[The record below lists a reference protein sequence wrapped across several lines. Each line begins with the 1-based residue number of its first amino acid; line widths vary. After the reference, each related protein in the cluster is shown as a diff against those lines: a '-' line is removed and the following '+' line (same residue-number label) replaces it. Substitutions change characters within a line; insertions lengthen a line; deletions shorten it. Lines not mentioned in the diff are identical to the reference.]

1 MNRIVIIGASVA
13 GHSTA
18 VALREKDKSVP
29 ITLISDEPYRLYDR
43 RRLADFLAGTVKE
56 EELFLCSENFYA
68 ENNINFLKEKKVVA
82 LNLKK
87 RTISFK
93 EKESVEYDFL
103 VIASGRKVA
112 LPDIAGARK
121 EGVVTLQTLKD
132 FKDFSAR
139 LIVDSVCVAGADEAA
154 LNIARVISDK
164 YKVEVIN
171 GEPSEIIGEG
181 QVQAVR
187 LKEGKVIGV
196 SVVVFATGFKSNID
210 FLKDTPVNI
219 ENDFIVVDER
229 MRTNI
234 ENIFA
239 CGAVCG
245 RLSWDEA
252 IRDSAI
258 IAQNITGTGV
268 YTDKI

>member
-43 RRLADFLAGTVKE
+43 RRLRDYLAGTVKE
-56 EELFLCSENFYA
+56 EELFPCRENFYP
-68 ENNINFLKEKKVVA
+68 ENNIDFLKEKKAVA
-82 LNLKK
+82 VNLKK
-87 RTISFK
+87 KTVTFK
-93 EKESVEYDFL
+93 DREAIAYDFL
-103 VIASGRKVA
+103 VIASGRKIS
-112 LPDIAGARK
+112 LPDIPGAKK

-132 FKDFSAR
+132 FQDFSVR
-139 LIVDSVCVAGADEAA
+139 LIVDSVCVAGSDEAA
-154 LNIARVISDK
+154 LDIAGVISER

-171 GEPSEIIGEG
+171 GEPLEIIGEG

-187 LKEGKVIGV
+187 LKEGKVIGA

-219 ENDFIVVDER
+219 ENNFIVVDER

-245 RLSWDEA
+245 RTSWDEA
-252 IRDSAI
+252 IRDSII
-258 IAQNITGTGV
+258 IADNI
-268 YTDKI
+268 ISL

>member
-43 RRLADFLAGTVKE
+43 RRLADFLSGAVKE
-56 EELFLCSENFYA
+56 EELFLCSDNFYA

-93 EKESVEYDFL
+93 EKETVEYDFL
-103 VIASGRKVA
+103 VIASGRKIS
-112 LPDIAGARK
+112 LPDIPGAKK
-121 EGVVTLQTLKD
+121 EGVVMLQALKD
-132 FKDFSAR
+132 FQDFSVR
-139 LIVDSVCVAGADEAA
+139 IIVDSVCIAGSDEAA
-154 LNIARVISDK
+154 LDIARVISDK
-164 YKVEVIN
+164 YKVEAIN

-181 QVQAVR
+181 EVQAVR
-187 LKEGKVIGV
+187 LKEGKVVGA

-219 ENDFIVVDER
+219 ENDFIVVDEQ

-245 RLSWDEA
+245 NMNWDNV

-258 IAQNITGTGV
+258 IAENI
-268 YTDKI
+268 ISL

>member
-18 VALREKDKSVP
+18 IALREKDKSVS
-29 ITLISDEPYRLYDR
+29 ITLISDELYRLYDR
-43 RRLADFLAGTVKE
+43 RRLADFLAGRVLE
-56 EELFLCSENFYA
+56 EELYLCSESFYPD
-68 ENNINFLKEKKVVA
+68 NNINFLKEKKVVA

-87 RTISFK
+87 RTITFK
-93 EKESVEYDFL
+93 EKGSEKFDFL
-103 VIASGRKVA
+103 VIASGRKVL
-112 LPDIAGARK
+112 LPDIPGAKK
-121 EGVVTLQTLKD
+121 EGVITLNSLDDYSK
-132 FKDFSAR
+132 FSAR
-139 LIVDSVCVAGADEAA
+139 MILDTVCVAGSDEAA
-154 LNIARVISDK
+154 LNIAKIISDK

-181 QVQAVR
+181 EVQAVR
-187 LKEGKVIGV
+187 LKEGKVIGASAV
-196 SVVVFATGFKSNID
+196 IFSTGFKSNID

-219 ENDFIVVDER
+219 ENDFIVVDEQ
-229 MRTNI
+229 MRTNV

-245 RLSWDEA
+245 NVNWDNV

-258 IAQNITGTGV
+258 IAENIV
-268 YTDKI
+268 RKVEINL